1 MRTRDQLLAL
11 LASLGMCGATSAASG
26 VTIYGIADAGPG
38 HTRYS
43 FDQGGTHASHS
54 TNGLRSGY
62 RDKSR
67 FGLRG
72 SEDLGGGLS
81 AMFRLEQGIDLA
93 DGSTKN
99 GFDRL
104 AFVGLSSDSWG
115 TFTMGRQKDIA
126 DTFSDVDM
134 VKSLGKAEHT
144 LGGQGGRRDS
154 LFKYVSPSFS
164 GAQVGLAYARDADGA
179 TTDHFYSAGLRYK
192 SGPLR
197 LTAVYGHEKEQA
209 KSYAVTN
216 WMLAGTYDFKVV
228 KLAAAWG
235 QDRNGKFNKPGDVGK
250 STLDGFAPSGLG
262 NYNQQGFKSN
272 NYYLGA
278 EIPTGPGVLGLMW
291 GHSRSNLNRID
302 GSFQAGAQDIYGAM
316 YNHSLSKRTR
326 LYVYGTFARNL
337 AYVRGFKGREA
348 GLGINHKF

>member
-1 MRTRDQLLAL
+1 MTTRDWALAL
-11 LASLGMCGATSAASG
+11 LTSLGACGAASAASG
-26 VTIYGIADAGPG
+26 VTIYGIADAGLG
-38 HTRYS
+38 HARYS
-43 FDQGGTHASHS
+43 FGTVSES
-54 TNGLRSGY
+54 KNGLRSGY

-67 FGLRG
+67 FGVRG
-72 SEDLGGGLS
+72 SEDLGSGLS
-81 AMFRLEQGIDLA
+81 AVFQLEQGIDLA
-93 DGSTKN
+93 DGSIKK

-115 TFTMGRQKDIA
+115 SFTLGRQKDIA
-126 DTFSDVDM
+126 DSFHSVDL
-134 VKSLGKAEHT
+134 VKSMGKAKYT

-154 LFKYVSPSFS
+154 LFKYVSPRFS
-164 GAQVGLAYARDADGA
+164 GFQAGLAYARGVNADH
-179 TTDHFYSAGLRYK
+179 DHFYSAGLLYK

-197 LTAVYGHEKEQA
+197 LSAAYGHEKEQA
-209 KSYAVTN
+209 SNYAVKN

-228 KLAAAWG
+228 RISAAWG
-235 QDRNGKFNKPGDVGK
+235 QDRNGKFNKPGDVGS
-250 STLDGFAPSGLG
+250 STLGGFSPPGLG
-262 NYNQQGFKSN
+262 NYNQQGFKSS
-272 NYYLGA
+272 NYLLGA
-278 EIPTGPGVLGLMW
+278 EIPVGAAVLGLVW

-316 YNHSLSKRTR
+316 YNYSLSKRTR